1 MAKTPGKTNVNF
13 TNDNLNTSFVFEGGL
28 GPKGGLKGL
37 AGLITDGIS
46 MVRRDGFREL
56 VSCSSE
62 KQARETMDW
71 ILSNVWPRDVIFTFA
86 MIDSNGRRVFLSF
99 SGPDALQNA
108 RFSKRLFLEIQKNAI
123 FVAEQI
129 RRMQYQCRYLA
140 ALVPF
145 YLDRLYSIV
154 NEVGEY
160 QRFIDSEI
168 NRLVHSRNQAQPDS
182 PYSPSSIDATEKA
195 MNPVNTWVKQTGFQA
210 PSPLTPT
217 KGSKGLLGNCSTAGQ
232 VVTGLVVG
240 GAIFALYKTCKK

>member
-1 MAKTPGKTNVNF
+1 MAKTTGKVNVNF
-13 TNDNLNTSFVFEGGL
+13 TNDNLNTSLVFEGGL
-28 GPKGGLKGL
+28 GPKGGLNKL
-37 AGLITDGIS
+37 AGLITDGMG

-56 VSCSSE
+56 VACSSE
-62 KQARETMDW
+62 KEARETMDW
-71 ILSNVWPRDVIFTFA
+71 ILSNVWPRDIIITFNT
-86 MIDSNGRRVFLSF
+86 MIDSSGRRVFVSF
-99 SGPDALQNA
+99 RGPDALQNA
-108 RFSKRLFLEIQKNAI
+108 RFSKRLFLQIQKNAT

-145 YLDRLYSIV
+145 YLDRLDSIV
-154 NEVGEY
+154 NEAGEY

-168 NRLVHSRNQAQPDS
+168 NRLVHSRNPVQDDLNE
-182 PYSPSSIDATEKA
+182 PSIADATERA